1 MNALELQN
9 EQRAAVK
16 LNSGG
21 KRCAQR
27 RMWRTFCFRG
37 MLSTVHSGTSLLL
50 IGHLKPMRKA
60 ASKGNFRDPC
70 SRRPPHSLYAVL
82 RPLAANRVPRLGVA

>member
-16 LNSGG
+16 LDSGGEARTG
-21 KRCAQR
+21 KRCAASNVAHLLLPR
-27 RMWRTFCFRG
+27 DA
-37 MLSTVHSGTSLLL
+37 LSHSGTSLLL

-70 SRRPPHSLYAVL
+70 SRRPPHSLFAVL
-82 RPLAANRVPRLGVA
+82 

>member
-16 LNSGG
+16 LDSGG
-21 KRCAQR
+21 RASAAQR
-27 RMWRTFCFRG
+27 RMWHTFCFRG

-50 IGHLKPMRKA
+50 IGNLKPMRKA

-70 SRRPPHSLYAVL
+70 SRRPPHSLFAVL
-82 RPLAANRVPRLGVA
+82 